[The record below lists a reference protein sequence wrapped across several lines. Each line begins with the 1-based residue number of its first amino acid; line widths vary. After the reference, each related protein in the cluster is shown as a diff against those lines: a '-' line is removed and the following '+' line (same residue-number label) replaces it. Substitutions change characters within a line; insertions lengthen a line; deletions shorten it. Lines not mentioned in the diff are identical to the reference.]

1 MTISKLTLT
10 LSLALFTLTANADPI
25 SPAKARR
32 KAVKT
37 LSALRHKTVDVVP
50 LTMPSE
56 VNSRI
61 MGDNGSDAY
70 YIFNASDGEGFVIA
84 SADDNMPAILAYSD
98 SGEFPADGDMPDGL
112 IGFLEFC
119 SEYQADVRRGLA
131 PAVRLADEEATVIVA
146 PLMTTRWGQDAPYN
160 YYCPPPTKGGQGNC
174 PVGCVA
180 TAMAQIMNKW
190 HWPATGKGAVS
201 YTSEGAGG
209 VLEVDFTQST
219 YQWDLLQDTYPTL
232 FKNAEKRDAI
242 AKLCYDCGVA
252 CRMQYKSSA
261 SGTHDQYAIRAYYS
275 NFGYKA
281 STIDLLY
288 RDCYATQEEWNNVI
302 KRELRAGRP
311 FQFSASSASG
321 SGRDAGGHSY
331 VIDGYD
337 SNDFVHVNWGWD
349 GRYNGFYAI
358 DVMDGGNYQFSEDQ
372 SIVIGIQ
379 PDYDGVEETPRQ
391 HRLYLMTPLTTD
403 ATSIDL
409 DGSFTVILGE
419 FYNMSPYANRFTIGI
434 GLYDLEGNLLE
445 NVLDATN
452 SKNEYVTMNYPAWSG
467 FSEYGRAYC
476 KLSGKKYPTGDYYLR
491 FMCLQDSYDNYI
503 LPDVS
508 GGGENNLIHAYI
520 HDGKLFFNQ
529 VSTGISSVGED
540 AEVVSVE
547 RYTIDGK
554 VAGTSSKG
562 ILVERQKMANGKIR
576 SVKRL
581 SY

>member
-1 MTISKLTLT
+1 MNKLILT
-10 LSLALFTLTANADPI
+10 LSLSLLTLSVNANPI
-25 SPAKARR
+25 TPAQAKKKAEKTLRAIR
-32 KAVKT
+32 KADI
-37 LSALRHKTVDVVP
+37 DVVP
-50 LTMPSE
+50 VGIPTE

-61 MGDNGSDAY
+61 TGEGGSDAY
-70 YIFNASDGEGFVIA
+70 YIFNADDREGFVIVA
-84 SADDNMPAILAYSD
+84 ADDNMPSILAYSD
-98 SGEFPADGDMPDGL
+98 TGVFPSDGDMPDGL

-119 SEYQADVRRGLA
+119 SEYQEDVRQGLA
-131 PAVRLADEEATVIVA
+131 PAVKLADEEATVIVA

-160 YYCPPPTKGGQGNC
+160 YYCPSPKGGQGNC

-180 TAMAQIMNKW
+180 TAMAQIMYKW

-201 YTSEGAGG
+201 YTSENAGG

-219 YQWDLLQDTYPTL
+219 YRWDLLQDSYPTL
-232 FKNAEKRDAI
+232 FKNVEKRDAI

-252 CRMQYKSSA
+252 CRMNYGAGS
-261 SGTHDQYAIRAYYS
+261 SGTHDQYAIRAYYT

-311 FQFSASSASG
+311 FQFSAASASG

-349 GRYNGFYAI
+349 GRYNAYYAI
-358 DVMDGGNYQFSEDQ
+358 NVMDGGNYQFSEDQ
-372 SIVIGIQ
+372 SIVVGIQ

-391 HRLYLMTPLTTD
+391 HRLYLMTPLTTE

-445 NVLDATN
+445 NVLDESN

-476 KLSGKKYPTGDYYLR
+476 KLSGKKYPAGDYYLR
-491 FMCLQDSYDNYI
+491 FMCLQDGYDNFI

-508 GGGENNLIHAYI
+508 GGGEKNNLIHAYI

-529 VSTGISSVGED
+529 VSTGISSVEDD
-540 AEVVSVE
+540 AEVLGVE

-554 VAGTSSKG
+554 ATDASSKG
-562 ILVERQKMANGKIR
+562 IVVERQKMTNGKTR

-581 SY
+581 SF